1 MISDQLPKL
10 IGDQFDRRSSVH
22 WKTGPKW
29 L

>member
-22 WKTGPKW
+22 WKTGP
-29 L
+29 